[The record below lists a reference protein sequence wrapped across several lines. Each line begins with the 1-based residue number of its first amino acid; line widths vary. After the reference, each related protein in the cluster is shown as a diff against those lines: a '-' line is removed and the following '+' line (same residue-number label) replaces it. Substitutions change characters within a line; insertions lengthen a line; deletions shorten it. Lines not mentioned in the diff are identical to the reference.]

1 MQKLVSVRR
10 LIYRAC
16 LAALLCPGVQAQSLQ
31 GQWWPEIDTYVGLN
45 RQIRV
50 MFEASKTV
58 DGAFGYDS
66 ADIGPTLE
74 ITLKPILRRR
84 IETNN
89 SAKQKYLT
97 FGVGYR
103 YVPTV
108 DKPSENRIELDLTPR
123 YILPK
128 SILLSNRNRGELRDI
143 GGKYS
148 WRYRPRLTL
157 ERNFEIK
164 AVSFAPYAEGELYY
178 DSRYGIWNKNR
189 YEFGVTF
196 PVRRRLDVK
205 PYYAH
210 SNDGRSSIPHV
221 NAAGLTVSL
230 YFRKG

>member
-1 MQKLVSVRR
+1 MKRVWP
-10 LIYRAC
+10 LISLAY
-16 LAALLCPGVQAQSLQ
+16 LAALLCPGVQAQSSQ
-31 GQWWPEIDTYVGLN
+31 AEWWPEIDTYVELN
-45 RQIRV
+45 QRMRL
-50 MFEASKTV
+50 MFEVARTT
-58 DGAFGYDS
+58 DGESYDS

-97 FGVGYR
+97 LGVGYR
-103 YVPTV
+103 YLPTL

-123 YILPK
+123 YIFPK

-157 ERNFEIK
+157 ERNFKIK
-164 AVSFAPYAEGELYY
+164 AMSFAPYAEGELYY
-178 DSRYGIWNKNR
+178 DSRYGIWNKNK
-189 YEFGVTF
+189 YEFGVTL
-196 PVRRRLDVK
+196 PVRRRLDVR

-210 SNDGRSSIPHV
+210 SNDSRSSIPHV
-221 NAAGLTVSL
+221 NAAGLTLSL
-230 YFRKG
+230 YFRKE